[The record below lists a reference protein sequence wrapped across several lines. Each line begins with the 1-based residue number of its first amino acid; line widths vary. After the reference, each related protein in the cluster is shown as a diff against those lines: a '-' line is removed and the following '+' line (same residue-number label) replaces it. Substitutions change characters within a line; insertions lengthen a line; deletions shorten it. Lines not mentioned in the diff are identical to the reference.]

1 MSGRSLTPELLLGA
15 YASGVFPMADN
26 RDDPGIYWVEPQR
39 RGVIPLDGFR
49 VSRSLARRLRKRDY
63 SVHINED
70 FEAVL
75 DACADRSETWINGTI
90 RDLMLALHGRGVAHA
105 ISVRDAEGAIF
116 GGMYGLA
123 LGGAFFGE
131 SMFSRQRDGSKIAL
145 AWAIDHLRRAGFVLF
160 DTQFITEHLRSLG
173 AEEISKED
181 YMARLRRALAHQADL
196 RALPLETDRHAVVQ
210 RMTQTS

>member
-15 YASGVFPMADN
+15 YASGVFPMADS
-26 RDDPGIYWVEPQR
+26 RDDPAVYWVEPRR
-39 RGVIPLDGFR
+39 RGIIPMDWFR
-49 VSRSLARRLRKRDY
+49 VSRSLAKRLKKPDY
-63 SVHINED
+63 SVHLNED
-70 FEAVL
+70 FAAVL
-75 DACADRSETWINGTI
+75 NACADRPETWINDTI
-90 RDLMLALHGRGVAHA
+90 RDLMLALHDRGIAHA
-105 ISVRDAEGAIF
+105 FSVRTSDGALI

-145 AWAIDHLRRAGFVLF
+145 TWAIDHLRRTGFTLF

-173 AEEISKED
+173 AEEIPKEE
-181 YMARLRRALAHQADL
+181 YMERLRRAITEGADIH
-196 RALPLETDRHAVVQ
+196 ALPLETDRQAVVQ